1 MELIGIL
8 IVVIGFALK
17 LDTIAV
23 VLIAGISTGL
33 IANMDLSEI
42 ITTLGSTFA
51 DKREMSLFLLT
62 LPVIGLCER
71 FGLKE
76 RAMELIS
83 RVKNL
88 STGMLLSFYTLIRMT
103 AAAVA
108 LVISGHPQFIRPL
121 INPMA
126 QGAARK
132 EFGDLTEEQEELIK
146 AAAATSDNIG
156 NFFGQNIFMANSGIL
171 LIISTLEDAGYSA
184 TGIELA
190 KVALLIGIIAF
201 VLAVGYNYML
211 DLKLKRLFK
220 KASNNIKI
228 EREMESL

>member
-8 IVVIGFALK
+8 IVIVGFTLK

-33 IANMDLSEI
+33 IADMSFSDILI
-42 ITTLGSTFA
+42 KLGGTFA
-51 DKREMSLFLLT
+51 DNREMSLFLLT
-62 LPVIGLCER
+62 LPIIGMCER

-76 RAMELIS
+76 RAIELIS
-83 RVKNL
+83 KVKNL
-88 STGMLLSFYTLIRMT
+88 SVGKLLSFYTFIRMS

-126 QGAARK
+126 QGAAEK
-132 EFGDLTEEQEELIK
+132 EYGNLTEKQEELIK
-146 AAAATSDNIG
+146 GASAAADNIG

-171 LIISTLEDAGYSA
+171 LIVGTLKGAGYIASPMD
-184 TGIELA
+184 LA
-190 KVALLIGIIAF
+190 KVALLIGLIAF
-201 VLAVGYNYML
+201 VLAVGYNYLL
-211 DLKLKRLFK
+211 DLKIK
-220 KASNNIKI
+220 KLSINKNRK
-228 EREMESL
+228 MDK

>member
-8 IVVIGFALK
+8 IVIVGFTLK

-33 IANMDLSEI
+33 IADMSFSDILI
-42 ITTLGSTFA
+42 KLGGTFA
-51 DKREMSLFLLT
+51 DNREMSLFLLT
-62 LPVIGLCER
+62 LPIIGMCER

-76 RAMELIS
+76 RAIELIS
-83 RVKNL
+83 KVKNL
-88 STGMLLSFYTLIRMT
+88 SVGKLLSFYTFIRMS

-126 QGAARK
+126 QGAAEK
-132 EFGDLTEEQEELIK
+132 EYGNLTEKQEELIK
-146 AAAATSDNIG
+146 GASAAADNIG

-171 LIISTLEDAGYSA
+171 LIVGTLKGAGYIA
-184 TGIELA
+184 NPMDLA
-190 KVALLIGIIAF
+190 KVALFIGIIAF
-201 VLAVGYNYML
+201 ALAIGYNYLL
-211 DLKLKRLFK
+211 DLKIKRL
-220 KASNNIKI
+220 SIKTNKSI
-228 EREMESL
+228 K